1 VKRIV
6 LFALALKAYAFLV
19 LFVIF
24 LQTEL
29 RNGDKGFFF
38 RPGGQDMA
46 ERSRVVETSFWERLA
61 PYDGQWYLD
70 IAAHG
75 YRRLPDV
82 ESHRGMHPPGNFA
95 FFPLLPGVLWT
106 VKQVAGDL
114 YLPLTL
120 SLTITLSAIGAAFAG
135 LIAGRFG
142 IAPFL
147 TVALLV
153 AFPSAAFRLVLY
165 SEGLFLLLSGL
176 ALYGALEKRPVL
188 AAVAGLL
195 AGLSRPQGLLLAL
208 PFFWEFLMPALRR
221 EEKLSRSALLGRTLL
236 VLTPFSGLLAMGLVS
251 ELVMDSPSAFLSIQ
265 ERWGR
270 SSSPLGI
277 VEALAS
283 AWTYQGPKADILGL
297 LFGVLLLPAIWLRLP
312 RSLALY
318 GTGMLLL
325 PLATGSLL
333 SLGRFLSVS
342 IPHFLALALLLE
354 RRHLALRAGVL
365 GGFALLQCALASGLV
380 AWYLVG

>member
-1 VKRIV
+1 VRRIV
-6 LFALALKAYAFLV
+6 VFALALESYAFLL

-46 ERSRVVETSFWERLA
+46 ERSEAIESSFWERLA

-70 IAAHG
+70 IAENG
-75 YRRLPDV
+75 YRRLPDA

-95 FFPLLPGVLWT
+95 FFPLLPGVLW
-106 VKQVAGDL
+106 
-114 YLPLTL
+114 
-120 SLTITLSAIGAAFAG
+120 TITLSAIGAAFAG

-208 PFFWEFLMPALRR
+208 PFFWEFLLPALRR